1 VRQRGWLHFFN
12 SCVLLAGE
20 IFVGQYHGVDWTSR
34 SLRLAQV
41 SSESYNLWVRE
52 GFLQLAVD

>member
-1 VRQRGWLHFFN
+1 M
-12 SCVLLAGE
+12 
-20 IFVGQYHGVDWTSR
+20 GQYHGVDWTSR